1 LGVEKLA
8 KVTLVLPRSEL
19 STVIKELVEF
29 EWFHPIQPDSSSY
42 DSTVND
48 LALRISRLFVDL
60 DNVIKDLNLIQLHKD
75 LKVKLQ
81 PEIIEMLTKGIKIKK
96 EKFFAEDWKDF
107 VAKTEAQATP
117 ILHELRFLID
127 EISLTEKSISD
138 HSALKEALRMVSKF
152 SIDLGVLTKLRRFHI
167 LFTIVKTKDVKEI
180 KRSLPEYIVT
190 DVSLTKS
197 HNALLTAGSIKDAER
212 LDKVLKS
219 FEVEPFKIPK
229 EFPQNPKEAFFAV
242 ANQILEYEKKYN
254 DSKEALKNN
263 IKLSKNKLVVLYE
276 AAQTANFILRQMR
289 KSGDLKRVATVEGY
303 IPSSYKSQ
311 LEKRCK
317 NRWMCIFQGLGNKL
331 NHEHEKNIPEA
342 PTLFS
347 NKRLIRSFQFI
358 TMNQGAPTYGE
369 IDPTPIISII
379 FPIFYGIMF
388 GDLGHG
394 LILLL
399 AGLLFYKRGNDSIKG
414 WGVMFALAGISASI
428 VGIMIGEAFG
438 FSFGHL
444 FNISGYP
451 LIHLIE
457 HGSFNT
463 ESVVTLLQISF
474 LLGIAHIIIGLLLN
488 IINGIK
494 EKEYTEIIVEKI
506 PKIILYMF
514 GVFFAISFVNAGYS
528 FDKMFVS
535 QDLFPILQVPISDV
549 ASVSTMIAV
558 ISIIIIIIGRPLA
571 IKLGKFPKQP
581 IGMVVMME
589 VIETLFE
596 RIPGYLANTV
606 SYARI
611 AILLIVHTSLLY
623 TLNLAVTQGG
633 ITMVWLVI
641 LCNPLII
648 ILEGMIVYIQ
658 TLRLHVYEWFTKF
671 YDGTGI
677 SFIKLKPK
685 NNYIDIEWK

>member
-1 LGVEKLA
+1 
-8 KVTLVLPRSEL
+8 
-19 STVIKELVEF
+19 
-29 EWFHPIQPDSSSY
+29 
-42 DSTVND
+42 
-48 LALRISRLFVDL
+48 
-60 DNVIKDLNLIQLHKD
+60 
-75 LKVKLQ
+75 
-81 PEIIEMLTKGIKIKK
+81 
-96 EKFFAEDWKDF
+96 
-107 VAKTEAQATP
+107 
-117 ILHELRFLID
+117 
-127 EISLTEKSISD
+127 
-138 HSALKEALRMVSKF
+138 LKEALRMVSEF
-152 SIDLGVLTKLRRFHI
+152 SIDLGVLSKLKRFHI

-180 KRSLPEYIVT
+180 KRSLPEHIVV
-190 DVSLTKS
+190 DVPLTKS
-197 HNALLTAGSIKDAER
+197 HNALLTAGSIKEAER
-212 LDKVLKS
+212 VDKVLRS

-229 EFPQNPKEAFFAV
+229 EFSQNPKEAFVAV
-242 ANQILEYEKKYN
+242 TNQIFECEKKYN

-263 IKLSKNKLVVLYE
+263 IKLSKNKLIVLYE

-289 KSGDLKRVATVEGY
+289 RSGDLKRIATIEGY

-311 LEKRCK
+311 LEKRCQ
-317 NRWMCIFQGLGNKL
+317 NRWMCLFHGLGNKV
-331 NHEHEKNIPEA
+331 NHGHERKIPEA

-347 NKRLIRSFQFI
+347 NKRLFRSFQFI

-369 IDPTPIISII
+369 IDPTPLISII

-394 LILLL
+394 LVLLL
-399 AGLLFYKRGNDSIKG
+399 AGLLLYKRGNDSIKG

-438 FSFGHL
+438 FSFGNLLH
-444 FNISGYP
+444 ISGYP

-474 LLGIAHIIIGLLLN
+474 LLGIAHIIIGLVLN
-488 IINGIK
+488 TINGIK
-494 EKEYTEIIVEKI
+494 EKEYTEIIIEKI
-506 PKIILYMF
+506 PKIILYIF
-514 GVFFAISFVNAGYS
+514 GVFFAVSFIIAGYS
-528 FDKMFVS
+528 FDKMFIS
-535 QDLFPILQVPISDV
+535 QDLFPFLQVPTSTIASISI
-549 ASVSTMIAV
+549 MIAI
-558 ISIIIIIIGRPLA
+558 ISIIIIVIGKPLA
-571 IKLGKFPKQP
+571 IKVGKLPKEP

-589 VIETLFE
+589 IIETLFE

-623 TLNLAVTQGG
+623 TLNLALTLGG
-633 ITMVWLVI
+633 PAWIVLVI

-685 NNYIDIEWK
+685 TNYIDIEWK